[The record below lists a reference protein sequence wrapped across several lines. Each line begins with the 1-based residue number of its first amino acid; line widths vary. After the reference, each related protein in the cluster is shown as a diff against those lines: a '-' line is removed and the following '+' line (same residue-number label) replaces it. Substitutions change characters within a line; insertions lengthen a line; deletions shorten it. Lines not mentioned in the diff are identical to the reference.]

1 MLRLMLILLILC
13 GVGAVMAIKYL
24 PLWQVAIG
32 AVVFLIIARYL
43 GGYLLKQLFL
53 APFKA
58 KGAVLR
64 GAKVDVH
71 SIVPTSKPADLNEDP
86 EEAQE
91 LKNARFFALDVTIN
105 PQNNPGPFRSYDPS
119 EISLVEFGK
128 AISVDDNDDE
138 TSLGDV
144 VKVEVF
150 HNGTYHPY
158 DENAPESNRLRLIAR
173 VKPGPRKL
181 AFRYYFESFGEIVVP
196 AA

>member
-32 AVVFLIIARYL
+32 AVVFLIIARYV

-64 GAKVDVH
+64 GAKVEIH
-71 SIVPTSKPADLNEDP
+71 SIVPAAKPAELNEG
-86 EEAQE
+86 EEEE
-91 LKNARFFALDVTIN
+91 LEHKNARFFALDVTIN

-128 AISVDDNDDE
+128 AISVDDE
-138 TSLGDV
+138 TESSVGDV

-158 DENAPESNRLRLIAR
+158 DENAPESNRMRLIAR

>member
-1 MLRLMLILLILC
+1 MLRLLLFLLILC
-13 GVGAVMAIKYL
+13 GVGGVMAIKYL

-32 AVVFLIIARYL
+32 AVVFLIVARYV

-71 SIVPTSKPADLNEDP
+71 SIMPTTKPADIEEDEEENE
-86 EEAQE
+86 ARR
-91 LKNARFFALDVTIN
+91 NARYFAFDVTIN
-105 PQNNPGPFRSYDPS
+105 TQSTSGPFRSYDPS

-128 AISVDDNDDE
+128 AISIDDE
-138 TSLGDV
+138 EESSIGDV
-144 VKVEVF
+144 IKVEVF
-150 HNGTYHPY
+150 HDGKYHAY
-158 DENAPESNRLRLIAR
+158 DENSPESNRFRLTAR
-173 VKPGPRKL
+173 VTPGPRKL
-181 AFRYYFESFGEIVVP
+181 AFRYYFESFGELVLP